1 MGTLKTR
8 TTTGKPREI
17 QPNAPLVPQ
26 KVFITRGVGVH
37 EKELTSREL
46 AMTNA
51 GVEKMNMIKASS
63 IIPPGCEFISIREA
77 KEQLIIGQM
86 AFAIL
91 AQCSTNEP
99 FKRVT
104 AAIGIAKPDD
114 PEAYGFFT
122 EIEEDQGYG
131 KTEEKAGEE
140 VMYLAISNL
149 AMSWRAKWNDKMFD
163 PKKSVYRI
171 KNKIVRLSHMTQSVT
186 GDKDGK
192 YTTAFVAAV
201 FIF

>member
-1 MGTLKTR
+1 MR
-8 TTTGKPREI
+8 TWTVSGKPRQIGESS
-17 QPNAPLVPQ
+17 PLVPR
-26 KVFITRGVGVH
+26 KVFITKGVGVH
-37 EKELTSREL
+37 EKQLTSREL
-46 AMTNA
+46 AMTDA

-63 IIPPGCEFISIREA
+63 IIPPRCEFISVREG
-77 KEQLIIGQM
+77 KELLMIGQM

-99 FKRVT
+99 HKRIS

-114 PEAYGFFT
+114 PDAYGFFT
-122 EIEEDQGYG
+122 EVEEDQGYG
-131 KTEEKAGEE
+131 KTADKAAEE

-163 PKKSVYRI
+163 PKKKIYRI
-171 KNKIVRLSHMTQSVT
+171 KNKAVRASNVTQSAS
-186 GDKDGK
+186 GDPDGR
-192 YTTAFVAAV
+192 YTTVFVAAV